1 MFNWVPATNRRQQ
14 IIAISV
20 PILSGM
26 ISQNILNLID
36 AAMVGH
42 LGSAAL
48 GAVGITSF
56 INFLLVAV
64 FLGLATGVQVMVA
77 RRLGEGKQAKAA
89 APLNGSLLLNLL
101 FAVPASIGLY
111 FAAPAIVS
119 LLIEDQAVV
128 AQGEIYL
135 QMRVL
140 GIWAIAMNFTFRGF
154 WSGIKLTKYY
164 MYVLIGMHVLNV
176 FLNYALIYGNFGFPE
191 MGVQGAGL
199 GTTLSMIAGTITHF
213 ILCLNKAR
221 GFGFMERLPSM
232 EALRAIVRLSIP
244 NSIQQFFFAAGFS
257 TLFWIISKVST
268 DALAAANAITNIT
281 LVAIL
286 PCIAFGMSASTLV
299 SEAIGRE
306 DMDDAYRWGW
316 DVSVIT
322 MFVITFISIMFLI
335 FNEHILSVFLVEQAA
350 LEAAINPLNL
360 VAIGLPLEALGMV
373 MMHALIGAG
382 ATKASMKVSMGM
394 QWLLFLPIAWL
405 LGPILG
411 MTLTAIWLAQM
422 AYRSLQAV
430 IFVGMWR
437 KKDWQSLHV

>member
-1 MFNWVPATNRRQQ
+1 MFNWLPTTTRRQQ
-14 IIAISV
+14 IIAISI

-48 GAVGITSF
+48 AAVGMTSF
-56 INFLLVAV
+56 LNFLLVAI

-77 RRLGEGKQAKAA
+77 RRLGEGRQEKAA

-101 FAVPASIGLY
+101 FAVPASIALY
-111 FAAPAIVS
+111 FAAPAIVN
-119 LLIEDQAVV
+119 LLLDDQAVI
-128 AQGEIYL
+128 AEGEMYL

-213 ILCLNKAR
+213 VLCLYKAR
-221 GFGFMERLPSM
+221 GFGFMERLPSRK
-232 EALRAIVRLSIP
+232 ALRDIVSLSIP
-244 NSIQQFFFAAGFS
+244 NSIQQLFFAAGFS
-257 TLFWIISKVST
+257 TLFWIISRVST

-299 SEAIGRE
+299 SEALGKE
-306 DMDDAYRWGW
+306 DLEDAYRWGW

-322 MFVITFISIMFLI
+322 MIVISFVSVLFLI
-335 FNEHILSVFLVEQAA
+335 FNEHILSVFLVEPAA

-360 VAIGLPLEALGMV
+360 VAIALPLEALGMV

-382 ATKASMKVSMGM
+382 ATKESMKVSLVM
-394 QWLLFLPIAWL
+394 QWLLFLPVAWL
-405 LGPILG
+405 LGPVLG
-411 MTLTAIWLAQM
+411 MSLTAIWLAQM
-422 AYRSLQAV
+422 SYRSIQAI
-430 IFVGMWR
+430 IFVMMWR
-437 KKDWQSLHV
+437 KKSWQHLHV